1 MAISSVMKKEELY
14 IRDAIENGISAESI
28 NQTISNMLNN
38 TNRFRSTPKQIR
50 EVIET
55 IVDSKSSIRNIDD
68 NTFSSGFVRKNN
80 LKIKDALSNGIMP
93 YEVVNSLSNNDGRK
107 LKFTVRL
114 ISKMKKQELKLRNQK
129 ANQSNYQMVY
139 KKGNM

>member
-1 MAISSVMKKEELY
+1 MAISSVMKKEESY

-38 TNRFRSTPKQIR
+38 TNRFRSTPKQTR

-80 LKIKDALSNGIMP
+80 LNKDALSNGIMP
-93 YEVVNSLSNNDGRK
+93 HEVVNSLSNSNGRK